1 LKHQII
7 RNMKILNVAV
17 AGLGRIGKIHLKN
30 LVRNFPEIK
39 VVAVMDVLD
48 ESRAIAEE
56 HGVPVFVLTY
66 EELLAVPDL
75 DAVVICS
82 PTDTHADYVVKAA
95 NAGKQIFCEKP
106 LDLSLERVQEVLEI
120 VKASGVKLMLGFN
133 RRFDPEFKRI
143 RELVENGSIGD
154 PRILKITS
162 RDPGPPPISYIKV
175 SGGMF
180 LDMTIHDFDM
190 ARFIAGKKV
199 KEVFAKAS
207 VKVDPEIGQAG
218 DVDTA
223 VILLT
228 FDDDSVAVI
237 DNCREAAYGYDQR
250 LEVFG
255 SKGMAQAEN
264 NFPNSHKL
272 FTSSGVSGDLPL
284 HFFLERYDASY
295 NQEIREFIDALVSG
309 HEVPAGGEDGLISLA
324 IGQAAKK
331 SVVENR
337 PVLLS
342 EILDPTQ
349 TKKI

>member
-1 LKHQII
+1 
-7 RNMKILNVAV
+7 MKTLNVAV

-30 LVRNFPEIK
+30 LARNFKEIK

-48 ESRAIAEE
+48 ESLAIAEE
-56 HGVPVFVLTY
+56 HGVPVFVKSY
-66 EELLAVPDL
+66 DELLAVPDL
-75 DAVVICS
+75 DAVIICS

-95 NAGKQIFCEKP
+95 HAGKQVFCEKP

-120 VKASGVKLMLGFN
+120 VKASGVHLMLGFN
-133 RRFDPEFKRI
+133 RRFDPEFKKI
-143 RELVENGSIGD
+143 RELVEKGSVGD
-154 PRILKITS
+154 LQILKITS

-190 ARFIAGKKV
+190 ARYISGKQV
-199 KEVFAKAS
+199 REVFARAS
-207 VKVDPEIGQAG
+207 VKVDPEIGRAG

-223 VILLT
+223 VIILT

-237 DNCREAAYGYDQR
+237 DNCRKAAYGYDQR

-264 NFPNSHKL
+264 QFPNNHKL
-272 FTSSGVSGDLPL
+272 FTGSGISGDLPL

-295 NQEIREFIDALVSG
+295 NQEMREFIDALLSG
-309 HEVPAGGEDGLISLA
+309 QEMPVGGEDGLISMAMGL
-324 IGQAAKK
+324 AAKK
-331 SVVENR
+331 SLKENR

-342 EILDPTQ
+342 EILGPA
-349 TKKI
+349 